1 MRYIQQTNLVKGETK
16 WRKDIADRIRDLRH
30 ARDLSLRQ
38 LAELSG
44 INHNVIHKWETG
56 KATPNRAN
64 VVRLAELFNVKPAWL
79 LFGRDDTTT
88 GLNVQDTFAALS
100 PNSQN
105 QINALINHLLDVESA
120 KAAANEK
127 DS

>member
-1 MRYIQQTNLVKGETK
+1 ME
-16 WRKDIADRIRDLRH
+16 KDIAGRIRDLRN

-38 LAELSG
+38 LAQLSG
-44 INHNVIHKWETG
+44 INHNVIHKWETS

-120 KAAANEK
+120 KEAANGQ

>member
-1 MRYIQQTNLVKGETK
+1 ME
-16 WRKDIADRIRDLRH
+16 KDIASRIRDLRN

-38 LAELSG
+38 LAEISG

-120 KAAANEK
+120 KEAANGK

>member
-1 MRYIQQTNLVKGETK
+1 MS
-16 WRKDIADRIRDLRH
+16 KDIADRIRDLRN

-38 LAELSG
+38 LAELSSL
-44 INHNVIHKWETG
+44 NHNVIHKWETG

-79 LFGRDDTTT
+79 LFGRDDSTN
-88 GLNVQDTFAALS
+88 GLNVQDSFAALS
-100 PNSQN
+100 INSQ
-105 QINALINHLLDVESA
+105 QQVDALINHLLEIERVRGVV
-120 KAAANEK
+120 NGK

>member
-1 MRYIQQTNLVKGETK
+1 ME
-16 WRKDIADRIRDLRH
+16 KDIASRIRDLRN

-100 PNSQN
+100 PTSQN
-105 QINALINHLLDVESA
+105 QVSALISHLLEVESA
-120 KAAANEK
+120 KETVNEK

>member
-1 MRYIQQTNLVKGETK
+1 ME
-16 WRKDIADRIRDLRH
+16 KDIAERIRDLRT

-44 INHNVIHKWETG
+44 INHNVIHKWETK

-64 VVRLAELFNVKPAWL
+64 VVRLAELFNVKPSWL
-79 LFGRDDTTT
+79 LFGRDDTPT
-88 GLNVQDTFAALS
+88 GLSVQDTFAAFS

-120 KAAANEK
+120 KESANGQ

>member
-1 MRYIQQTNLVKGETK
+1 MS
-16 WRKDIADRIRDLRH
+16 KDIAGRIRDLRN

-79 LFGRDDTTT
+79 LFGREENHT

-100 PNSQN
+100 PNSQ
-105 QINALINHLLDVESA
+105 QQVHALISHLLDVESA
-120 KAAANEK
+120 KETVNEK

>member
-1 MRYIQQTNLVKGETK
+1 ME
-16 WRKDIADRIRDLRH
+16 KDIAGRIRDLRR

-38 LAELSG
+38 LAEISG
-44 INHNVIHKWETG
+44 INHNVIFKWETG

-100 PNSQN
+100 VSSQQ
-105 QINALINHLLDVESA
+105 QIHALISHLLEVESA
-120 KAAANEK
+120 KETINEK

>member
-1 MRYIQQTNLVKGETK
+1 MEKN
-16 WRKDIADRIRDLRH
+16 IADRIRDLRH

>member
-1 MRYIQQTNLVKGETK
+1 M
-16 WRKDIADRIRDLRH
+16 KDIADRIRDLRN
-30 ARDLSLRQ
+30 ARELSLRQ
-38 LAELSG
+38 LADLSG
-44 INHNVIHKWETG
+44 INHNVIHKWETR

-64 VVRLAELFNVKPAWL
+64 VVKLADLFNVKPAWL

-100 PNSQN
+100 INSQQ
-105 QINALINHLLDVESA
+105 QIHALISHLLEVECV
-120 KAAANEK
+120 KETINGK

>member
-1 MRYIQQTNLVKGETK
+1 ME
-16 WRKDIADRIRDLRH
+16 KDIASRIRDLRN

-64 VVRLAELFNVKPAWL
+64 VVRLSELFNVKPAWL
-79 LFGRDDTTT
+79 
-88 GLNVQDTFAALS
+88 
-100 PNSQN
+100 
-105 QINALINHLLDVESA
+105 HLACLGQVGCCG
-120 KAAANEK
+120 ANPT
-127 DS
+127 

>member
-1 MRYIQQTNLVKGETK
+1 MS
-16 WRKDIADRIRDLRH
+16 KDIAGRIRDLRN

-38 LAELSG
+38 LAEFSG
-44 INHNVIHKWETG
+44 INHNVIFKWETG

-100 PNSQN
+100 PDSQN

-120 KAAANEK
+120 KGVVNGK

>member
-1 MRYIQQTNLVKGETK
+1 ME
-16 WRKDIADRIRDLRH
+16 KDIAGRIRDLRN

-44 INHNVIHKWETG
+44 INHNVIHKWETS

-64 VVRLAELFNVKPAWL
+64 VVRLAELFNVKPDWL

-100 PNSQN
+100 INSQ
-105 QINALINHLLDVESA
+105 QQVHALISHLLEVECA
-120 KAAANEK
+120 KETINEK

>member
-1 MRYIQQTNLVKGETK
+1 MQ
-16 WRKDIADRIRDLRH
+16 KDIASRIRDLRN

-79 LFGRDDTTT
+79 LFGRDDSIN

-100 PNSQN
+100 INSQQ
-105 QINALINHLLDVESA
+105 QIHALISHLLEVESV
-120 KAAANEK
+120 KETVNEK

>member
-1 MRYIQQTNLVKGETK
+1 MS
-16 WRKDIADRIRDLRH
+16 KDIADRIRDLRN

-100 PNSQN
+100 PNSQ
-105 QINALINHLLDVESA
+105 QQVLGLISHLLEVENA
-120 KAAANEK
+120 TGVVNGK